1 MKSIINVVRIK
12 NYFLLLLIL
21 FPISSLLAQKN
32 KGLHGVEVVKTNT
45 QEVLGVNIGF
55 FVEFKNNN
63 DKAVDALK
71 YTVYYYNGFDEKM
84 GEKNF
89 KWQSGNIIKN
99 IESGKTIKDY
109 HANWIKD
116 ANKIKVIITRVHF
129 ASGKDKSDEQ

>member
-1 MKSIINVVRIK
+1 MKTINKVLRIK

-21 FPISSLLAQKN
+21 LPISSLLAQKN
-32 KGLHGVEVVKTNT
+32 KSFSGVEVIKTTT

-55 FVEFKNNN
+55 FVEFKNHN

-71 YTVYYYNGFDEKM
+71 YTVYYFNGFDEKM

-89 KWQSGNIIKN
+89 KWQAGNIVKE

-129 ASGKDKSDEQ
+129 ARVKDKSTGQ